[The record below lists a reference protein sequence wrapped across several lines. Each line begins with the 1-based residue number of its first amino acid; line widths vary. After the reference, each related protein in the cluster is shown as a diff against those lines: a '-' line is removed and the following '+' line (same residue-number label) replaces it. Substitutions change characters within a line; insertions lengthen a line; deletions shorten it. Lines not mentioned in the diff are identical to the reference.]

1 MGFIRQDLPRK
12 DQRHC
17 NPTTLTFVHVRAASV
32 EAVCVG
38 VGGLCMWL
46 YVCVQEHTRTCISST
61 GHYLLCFVPPPPHH
75 MPVFLPVPSTVPF
88 VSFDSPPLSSFCY
101 HSAIAHT
108 TKLIERNARGEA
120 VDHFMEI
127 RRMIKMINPTFIKN
141 SSLQIHLHW
150 AIWLSQNKQ
159 NAKVSMSAEGIDIGK
174 K

>member
-1 MGFIRQDLPRK
+1 
-12 DQRHC
+12 
-17 NPTTLTFVHVRAASV
+17 
-32 EAVCVG
+32 
-38 VGGLCMWL
+38 
-46 YVCVQEHTRTCISST
+46 
-61 GHYLLCFVPPPPHH
+61 

-141 SSLQIHLHW
+141 SSLQIHLH
-150 AIWLSQNKQ
+150 
-159 NAKVSMSAEGIDIGK
+159 
-174 K
+174 